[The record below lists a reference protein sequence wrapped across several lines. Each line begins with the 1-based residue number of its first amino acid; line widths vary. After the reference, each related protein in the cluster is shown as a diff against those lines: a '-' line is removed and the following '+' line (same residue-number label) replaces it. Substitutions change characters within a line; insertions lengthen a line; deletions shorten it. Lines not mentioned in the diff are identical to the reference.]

1 MFNPPKLFNTNFFLS
16 AMHVALL
23 FSGGKDSSL
32 AAYLL
37 GKLGFDIKLV
47 CATFGVNDNWKH
59 AQKSAE
65 ALGYDFE
72 AINIEHRIL
81 DEAADIVIRDGY
93 PRHAIDLLHKHALEA
108 AAERG
113 YKVLSDGT
121 RRDDKSPRLSMQDY
135 RALEDG
141 YKVEYLP
148 VLWGFGHKTINRMA
162 TELFEITE
170 GESSKINKG
179 DYEGELRTYLEK
191 MGLDINKIFPAHTQ
205 SRVISQRTKI
215 CQK

>member
-1 MFNPPKLFNTNFFLS
+1 MK
-16 AMHVALL
+16 VALL
-23 FSGGKDSSL
+23 YSGGKDSSL

-37 GKLGFDIKLV
+37 DQMGFEVKLV
-47 CATFGVNDNWKH
+47 CATFGVTRGWKY
-59 AQKSAE
+59 AEESAE
-65 ALGYDFE
+65 ALGFNFTV
-72 AINIEHRIL
+72 INLEPRIL
-81 DEAADIVIRDGY
+81 DEAAKIVEKDGY
-93 PRHAIDLLHKHALEA
+93 PRHAFSHIHRQALAA
-108 AAERG
+108 AAELG
-113 YKVLSDGT
+113 YTVLSDGT

-141 YKVEYLP
+141 FGVEYLP

-162 TELFEITE
+162 AELFEIEE

-179 DYEGELRTYLEK
+179 DYEGELRTHLERK
-191 MGLDINKIFPAHTQ
+191 GLDINKIFPAHTQ